1 MMKVA
6 IVLGTRP
13 EIIKMAPIIFELK
26 KKRIN
31 HYIIHSGQH
40 YSYNMD
46 KMFFEQLQLSKPRY
60 KLEVGS
66 TDPGMQTGKIIQRV
80 EKVLLKNR
88 PDVVLVQG
96 DTNTVLGGAIAAKKL
111 DIKIGHVEAGLRSFD
126 DTMPEETNRILAD
139 HCSDFLFAP
148 TKVSQ
153 NNLLREGINRK
164 KIFVTGNTIVDSV
177 KSNLK
182 NSDNDLLKKYHIK
195 PKEFFVVS
203 LHRQEN
209 VDNPKRFANIING
222 LKRVVKKYNIPVV
235 YPIHPRSAKMA
246 KKFKINLDGLLVVKP
261 VDYFSFLVLEKNAR
275 LVLTDSGGVQEECC
289 IVKTPCVTLRYNTE
303 RPETVAVKANVIAG
317 TNPQNMLKC
326 VDRMLKVKQ
335 SWKNPYGN
343 GITAK
348 KIVDILQK
356 SKF

>member
-1 MMKVA
+1 M
-6 IVLGTRP
+6 IDG
-13 EIIKMAPIIFELK
+13 
-26 KKRIN
+26 
-31 HYIIHSGQH
+31 SGGKGKH
-40 YSYNMD
+40 AWYAFIGLN
-46 KMFFEQLQLSKPRY
+46 SK
-60 KLEVGS
+60 
-66 TDPGMQTGKIIQRV
+66 TGKMIPLHHSVGISV
-80 EKVLLKNR
+80 E
-88 PDVVLVQG
+88 
-96 DTNTVLGGAIAAKKL
+96 T
-111 DIKIGHVEAGLRSFD
+111 IKAEL
-126 DTMPEETNRILAD
+126 E
-139 HCSDFLFAP
+139 
-148 TKVSQ
+148 
-153 NNLLREGINRK
+153 
-164 KIFVTGNTIVDSV
+164 
-177 KSNLK
+177 SNG
-182 NSDNDLLKKYHIK
+182 LLKKYHIK

-275 LVLTDSGGVQEECC
+275 LVMTDSGGVQEESC
-289 IVKTPCVTLRYNTE
+289 IVKTPCVTLRDNTE

-317 TNPQNMLKC
+317 TNTQNMLKC

-348 KIVDILQK
+348 KIIDILQK